1 MSKENEPMPQT
12 PEVKNATEAV
22 EIRMRS
28 FVEELDNPVIT
39 QLFEALPRGKR
50 LRAKLVLK
58 VAGAGEEAVKLAAVI
73 EMIHAASLLQDDVI
87 DDATTRRGVPSMNAT
102 EGSKQAIMMGD
113 ILYSKGFEELT
124 AFDRRIAAKVAG
136 AVTQLS
142 IGELMDV
149 RLGERFNPD
158 IDAYMEMI
166 YQKTAA
172 LIEATAA
179 TAAMLAGKDEAI
191 YGRYGRN
198 LGIAFQIVDDILDI
212 TQSEEKLGKP
222 AMHDLEEGKTTLP
235 YIYLY
240 EALDEE
246 GRARLVSLHGR
257 PLSEEEKGWI
267 RLMMEET
274 GALRKAYLHAKEL
287 GDEAAALMEGEG
299 EESLAEI
306 VTAMIEREF

>member
-1 MSKENEPMPQT
+1 MMSKESSAMLES
-12 PEVKNATEAV
+12 VEARMEAFV
-22 EIRMRS
+22 ADLENREIM
-28 FVEELDNPVIT
+28 EL
-39 QLFEALPRGKR
+39 FRRLPAGKR

-58 VAGAGEEAVKLAAVI
+58 IAGEGDEAVKLAAVI
-73 EMIHAASLLQDDVI
+73 EMIHAASLLHDDVI
-87 DDATTRRGVPSMNAT
+87 DDAQTRRGVASMNAT

-124 AFDRRIAAKVAG
+124 GFERRIAAVVAG

-158 IDAYMEMI
+158 KEAYMKMV

-179 TAAMLAGKDEAI
+179 GAAMLAGKEAEV
-191 YGRYGRN
+191 YATYGRN
-198 LGIAFQIVDDILDI
+198 LGIAFQIIDDILDI
-212 TQSEEKLGKP
+212 TQSAEKLGKP

-240 EALDEE
+240 EALGEQE
-246 GRARLVSLHGR
+246 RQKLVSLHGK
-257 PLSEEEKGWI
+257 PLDEHARAWIKEKMI
-267 RLMMEET
+267 AT
-274 GALRKAYLHAKEL
+274 GALQRAYSEAKAL
-287 GDEAAALMEGEG
+287 GEEAVALMQKAGEPA
-299 EESLAEI
+299 LAEI
-306 VTAMIEREF
+306 VSAMIEREF

>member
-1 MSKENEPMPQT
+1 MLES
-12 PEVKNATEAV
+12 VEA
-22 EIRMRS
+22 RMEA
-28 FVEELDNPVIT
+28 FIADLDNREIMD
-39 QLFEALPRGKR
+39 LFRRLPAGKR

-58 VAGAGEEAVKLAAVI
+58 IAGEREEAVKLAAVI
-73 EMIHAASLLQDDVI
+73 EMIHAASLLHDDVI
-87 DDATTRRGVPSMNAT
+87 DDAQTRRGVASMNAT

-124 AFDRRIAAKVAG
+124 GFERRIAAAVAG

-158 IDAYMEMI
+158 KEAYMKMV

-179 TAAMLAGKDEAI
+179 SAAMLAGKEAEV
-191 YGRYGRN
+191 YATYGRN
-198 LGIAFQIVDDILDI
+198 LGIAFQIIDDILDI
-212 TQSEEKLGKP
+212 TQSAEKLGKP

-240 EALDEE
+240 EALGERE
-246 GRARLVSLHGR
+246 RQKLISLHGK
-257 PLSEEEKGWI
+257 PLDESARAWIKEK
-267 RLMMEET
+267 MVAS
-274 GALRKAYLHAKEL
+274 GALQRAYLEAKALGEEAVALMRKA
-287 GDEAAALMEGEG
+287 GEPA
-299 EESLAEI
+299 LAEI